1 VAVAD
6 LSGTLP
12 IMKVS
17 DRLTEIGELVLAE
30 AISMSMAELVAKHG
44 KPKCVVAG
52 VEREAGIGIVGYGK
66 LGGLELGYGSDLDI
80 VFLHNSEGEQ
90 QETDG
95 ERALDNSMFFGRVA
109 RRITHILTM
118 PTPTGALYEVD
129 TRLRPSGKSGLLVS
143 SLVALDLYQKDDAW
157 TWEHQALLRARSVAG
172 SPTVCARFEQLRR
185 HVLVDYVRRDTLRG
199 EVIEMRSKMRKE
211 LNKSTAEQFDI
222 KQGEGGVIDIEFL
235 VQYLVLLNA
244 PEQLALLEYSDNI
257 RQLDALCDAAILSAA
272 ETEGLADAYRL
283 YRNRMHLLSLAGE
296 SRLAG
301 ADEFVDERAL
311 VAGLWQQH
319 LGEQPV

>member
-1 VAVAD
+1 
-6 LSGTLP
+6 
-12 IMKVS
+12 
-17 DRLTEIGELVLAE
+17 
-30 AISMSMAELVAKHG
+30 
-44 KPKCVVAG
+44 
-52 VEREAGIGIVGYGK
+52 
-66 LGGLELGYGSDLDI
+66 
-80 VFLHNSEGEQ
+80 
-90 QETDG
+90 
-95 ERALDNSMFFGRVA
+95 
-109 RRITHILTM
+109 
-118 PTPTGALYEVD
+118 
-129 TRLRPSGKSGLLVS
+129 
-143 SLVALDLYQKDDAW
+143 
-157 TWEHQALLRARSVAG
+157 
-172 SPTVCARFEQLRR
+172 
-185 HVLVDYVRRDTLRG
+185 LRG

-244 PEQLALLEYSDNI
+244 PEQRALLEYSDNI
-257 RQLDALCDAAILSAA
+257 RQLDALRNAAILSAA

-283 YRNRMHLLSLAGE
+283 YRNRMHQLSLAGE